1 MHRQTGVHLKGAINK
16 SENAHEHT
24 TPIFSCL
31 RLSPET
37 CHLAGSDASI
47 INNERLI
54 TIHLPPPMQTEGRP
68 TPFQPEDLQQLQRV
82 LELGHN
88 SGGKCT

>member
-16 SENAHEHT
+16 SENAHERT
-24 TPIFSCL
+24 TPIFSYL

-47 INNERLI
+47 INNERRI
-54 TIHLPPPMQTEGRP
+54 TIHLPS
-68 TPFQPEDLQQLQRV
+68 V
-82 LELGHN
+82 LSYTSRGANASGVWGFAAAAACLGTG
-88 SGGKCT
+88 SPLWR